1 MKLSRKHLVAG
12 KSTYMENLDV
22 RSDVFMW
29 AMIGFLV
36 IGMGVPVFCGV
47 YLQAK
52 FMNKW
57 LGKVIPKTKKK
68 KGK

>member
-1 MKLSRKHLVAG
+1 M
-12 KSTYMENLDV
+12 DV
-22 RSDVFMW
+22 RSDIFMW

-52 FMNKW
+52 LMNKW
-57 LGKVIPKTKKK
+57 FGKVRKDKRK
-68 KGK
+68 